1 MQGGIREGAG
11 RKPKAD
17 KKIMK
22 NIYLTQ
28 GQINQIEAIKLDN
41 CKNFSQRCSELI
53 DRGILSAKESRN
65 SQMNKNNSK
74 KLRRKNE

>member
-41 CKNFSQRCSELI
+41 CKNFSQRCSELFYI
-53 DRGILSAKESRN
+53 YCI
-65 SQMNKNNSK
+65 
-74 KLRRKNE
+74 